1 MKKVF
6 VFCIGGTGMRVMKA
20 VTMLLAAGMN
30 TNGYAIVPIL
40 VDPHRDLD
48 ERKGLNTLLEDY
60 RSIYKLTVQHDSE
73 TLNPLD
79 GFFATK
85 MPRLKELNNQQN
97 DTDEMGGDERRFGD
111 YIKANLSDDDP
122 NKYLVQTLFSQ
133 KNLNSKLA
141 VGFKGNP
148 NVGTVI
154 LSDMVEGANWFKAF
168 KDNFYEG
175 DRVFIISSIFGGTGA
190 SGYPLIEKKIR
201 ESKDYPLLSQA
212 LLGAVTVLPYFSL
225 EDPGVTNSDIDST
238 TFLTKAKSALAY
250 YEDTVQSDYLYYA
263 GEQTENWATYANNEA
278 EQKDQ
283 AHFIELVAASALFD
297 FLGREK
303 QDTNQYMSRA
313 IRQNVSS
320 LDRVSLTEAY
330 DKIVKPLADF
340 TLLRL
345 LTKVLP
351 KEEYFPLKV
360 WRSMDDSFY
369 HSNDFGKLSEF
380 LDKFKG
386 WYDDLATNN
395 RAFAPLYLDNEKDI
409 SGWIKQTSSEMKDV
423 SYLLLG
429 MIQASRAESEKHDN
443 CIRHLLN
450 FAHKAINQYT
460 NVLIPEQTNK

>member
-1 MKKVF
+1 
-6 VFCIGGTGMRVMKA
+6 
-20 VTMLLAAGMN
+20 
-30 TNGYAIVPIL
+30 
-40 VDPHRDLD
+40 
-48 ERKGLNTLLEDY
+48 
-60 RSIYKLTVQHDSE
+60 
-73 TLNPLD
+73 
-79 GFFATK
+79 
-85 MPRLKELNNQQN
+85 
-97 DTDEMGGDERRFGD
+97 
-111 YIKANLSDDDP
+111 
-122 NKYLVQTLFSQ
+122 
-133 KNLNSKLA
+133 
-141 VGFKGNP
+141 
-148 NVGTVI
+148 
-154 LSDMVEGANWFKAF
+154 MVEGANWFKAF

-320 LDRVSLTEAY
+320 LDRVSLGEAY

-369 HSNDFGKLSEF
+369 HSNKFGKLCEF
-380 LDKFKG
+380 LGKFKD
-386 WYDDLATNN
+386 WYDELATNN

-409 SGWIKQTSSEMKDV
+409 SGWIKPTSSGKKDV
-423 SYLLLG
+423 SHLLLG
-429 MIQASRAESEKHDN
+429 MIKASQAKSEKHDN
-443 CIRHLLN
+443 HIRHLLN
-450 FAHKAINQYT
+450 FAHEAINSYT
-460 NVLIPEQTNK
+460 NELIHEQIKSN